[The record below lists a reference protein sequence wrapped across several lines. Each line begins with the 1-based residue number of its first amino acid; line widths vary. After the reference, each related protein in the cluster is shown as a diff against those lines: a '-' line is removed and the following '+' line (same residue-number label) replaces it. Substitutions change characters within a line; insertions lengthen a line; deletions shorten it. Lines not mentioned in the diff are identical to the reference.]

1 MLEKD
6 KFLEKTKYI
15 IFVIVIFFS
24 QNITAETTKSKI
36 LKYNNNLK
44 NSSASFIQS
53 DGKTIEEG
61 VIYFGVDRIKINYTK
76 PEKLTVILSENKG
89 IYTNHE
95 LRESEFFNTNK
106 SYIKVFFKIL
116 NGGNFSEKMEVYKN
130 FVEIKDNFNLND
142 NIYKIKI
149 VYESD
154 PTILRKIVI
163 LENNHNLELG
173 FFNHNDLEIFEKKF
187 FSMIDP
193 YLN

>member
-187 FSMIDP
+187 F
-193 YLN
+193 

>member
-116 NGGNFSEKMEVYKN
+116 NGGNF
-130 FVEIKDNFNLND
+130 
-142 NIYKIKI
+142 
-149 VYESD
+149 
-154 PTILRKIVI
+154 
-163 LENNHNLELG
+163 
-173 FFNHNDLEIFEKKF
+173 
-187 FSMIDP
+187 
-193 YLN
+193 